1 MAPKEGNVANSGDT
15 STSQMS
21 QQALVLRFLR
31 RTRDEVA
38 QLRACLPEEPLALE
52 PQVLQ
57 HLARIAHKIGST
69 AETFG
74 FPEISV
80 IAGAVELLSHDG
92 GKRTARERIEL
103 GMRLQDKV
111 SALEI
116 YVEHALAE
124 AELLEPVPEMPIAE
138 MIPRLRVRQK

>member
-1 MAPKEGNVANSGDT
+1 MANTGDT

-21 QQALVLRFLR
+21 QQALILRFLSR
-31 RTRDEVA
+31 ARDEVA

-52 PQVLQ
+52 PEVLVQ
-57 HLARIAHKIGST
+57 LARIAHKIGST

-103 GMRLQDKV
+103 GLRLQDKV

-124 AELLEPVPEMPIAE
+124 AELLEPVQVLPVAE
-138 MIPRLRVRQK
+138 VIPRLRVRQK

>member
-1 MAPKEGNVANSGDT
+1 MAHSGDT

-21 QQALVLRFLR
+21 QHTLVLRFLT
-31 RTRDEVA
+31 RTREEVT
-38 QLRACLPEEPLALE
+38 QLRTCLPEEPLALE
-52 PQVLQ
+52 PEVLA

-69 AETFG
+69 AEPFG

-80 IAGAVELLSHDG
+80 IAGAVELLAQDG
-92 GKRTARERIEL
+92 GKRSARERIEL
-103 GMRLQDKV
+103 GLRLQDKV

-124 AELLEPVPEMPIAE
+124 AEGQAEPQNQAPPTRAS
-138 MIPRLRVRQK
+138 RFGRTR

>member
-1 MAPKEGNVANSGDT
+1 
-15 STSQMS
+15 MS
-21 QQALVLRFLR
+21 QQALILRFLSR
-31 RTRDEVA
+31 ARDEVA
-38 QLRACLPEEPLALE
+38 QLRACLPQEPLALE
-52 PQVLQ
+52 PEVLVL
-57 HLARIAHKIGST
+57 LARIAHKIGST

-103 GMRLQDKV
+103 GLRLQDKV

-124 AELLEPVPEMPIAE
+124 AELLEPVQVLPVAE
-138 MIPRLRVRQK
+138 VIPRLRVRQK

>member
-1 MAPKEGNVANSGDT
+1 MANTGDT

-21 QQALVLRFLR
+21 QHALVLRFLSR
-31 RTRDEVA
+31 ARDEVA
-38 QLRACLPEEPLALE
+38 QLRACLPVEPLALE
-52 PQVLQ
+52 PPVLA

-92 GKRTARERIEL
+92 GKRSARERIEL
-103 GMRLQDKV
+103 GVRLQDKV

-124 AELLEPVPEMPIAE
+124 AELLEPVEVVPMAE
-138 MIPRLRVRQK
+138 MIPWLRVRQK

>member
-1 MAPKEGNVANSGDT
+1 MANTGDT

-21 QQALVLRFLR
+21 QQALILRFLSR
-31 RTRDEVA
+31 ARDEVA
-38 QLRACLPEEPLALE
+38 QLRACLPQEPLALE
-52 PQVLQ
+52 PEVLVQ
-57 HLARIAHKIGST
+57 LARIAHKIGST

-103 GMRLQDKV
+103 GLRLQDKV

-124 AELLEPVPEMPIAE
+124 AELLEPVQVLPVAE
-138 MIPRLRVRQK
+138 VIPRLRVRQK

>member
-1 MAPKEGNVANSGDT
+1 
-15 STSQMS
+15 MS
-21 QQALVLRFLR
+21 QQALVLRFLT

-38 QLRACLPEEPLALE
+38 QLRARLPEEPLALE
-52 PQVLQ
+52 PDVLTQ
-57 HLARIAHKIGST
+57 LARIAHKIGST
-69 AETFG
+69 AEPFG
-74 FPEISV
+74 FPEITV

-124 AELLEPVPEMPIAE
+124 AEMPAPDAIAARAAAHSQT
-138 MIPRLRVRQK
+138 PAKRRRP

>member
-1 MAPKEGNVANSGDT
+1 
-15 STSQMS
+15 MS
-21 QQALVLRFLR
+21 QQALILRFLSR
-31 RTRDEVA
+31 ARDEVA

-52 PQVLQ
+52 PEVLVQ
-57 HLARIAHKIGST
+57 LARIAHKIGST

-103 GMRLQDKV
+103 GLRLQDKV

-124 AELLEPVPEMPIAE
+124 AELLEPVQVLPVAE
-138 MIPRLRVRQK
+138 VIPRLRVRQK